1 VERDTTTAEGDAS
14 TFAGTVP
21 SEVAEVA
28 AHVVE
33 PTAEWRWTPGDTLRA
48 VVAGLTLLIAGI
60 VASRG
65 VPAWEEAVFLKI
77 NGLPDWMYP
86 VLWAPMQLGNVWV
99 ATGAA
104 AVAGLLVRRFRSAA
118 VLVVTPFVAWMVA
131 KAIKTAVDRGRPEAM
146 GLDVVIRGEAETGL
160 GFISGHATVAF
171 ALAGAL
177 AAHLR
182 QPWRSVAV
190 GLAVAVAVARVY
202 VGVHLPLDVIGGAAC
217 GLLIGE
223 AARAAE
229 LGAIRRR
236 ARAHPG
242 GGVLP
247 AGNQPVAEP
256 ADRRP

>member
-1 VERDTTTAEGDAS
+1 MERDAPTAAGAAAD
-14 TFAGTVP
+14 FAAAVP

-65 VPAWEEAVFLKI
+65 VPAWEEAAFLKV

-86 VLWAPMQLGNVWV
+86 VLWGPMQLGNVWV
-99 ATGAA
+99 ATGVA

-118 VLVVTPFVAWMVA
+118 VLVVTPLVAWMVA
-131 KAIKTAVDRGRPEAM
+131 KAIKAAVDRGRPEAM

-190 GLAVAVAVARVY
+190 GLAVTVAVARVY
-202 VGVHLPLDVIGGAAC
+202 VGVHLPLDVVGGAAC

-223 AARAAE
+223 AARAVE
-229 LGAIRRR
+229 LGAIRRG
-236 ARAHPG
+236 ARTRPTRDP
-242 GGVLP
+242 VP
-247 AGNQPVAEP
+247 SGNQLVAESV
-256 ADRRP
+256 DRRP